1 MEIKFDIRDKFLKKI
16 RSTIIGPL
24 DKDEV
29 LNVSQKQ
36 NIFMVIFLQLQSQM
50 MIYQYQRQFQMQ
62 QNFHHLQLRKI
73 LKIIMMIVMNLKLH
87 YSSLMN
93 QVH

>member
-29 LNVSQKQ
+29 LNVSPKTKY
-36 NIFMVIFLQLQSQM
+36 L
-50 MIYQYQRQFQMQ
+50 YGY
-62 QNFHHLQLRKI
+62 
-73 LKIIMMIVMNLKLH
+73 IV
-87 YSSLMN
+87 
-93 QVH
+93 